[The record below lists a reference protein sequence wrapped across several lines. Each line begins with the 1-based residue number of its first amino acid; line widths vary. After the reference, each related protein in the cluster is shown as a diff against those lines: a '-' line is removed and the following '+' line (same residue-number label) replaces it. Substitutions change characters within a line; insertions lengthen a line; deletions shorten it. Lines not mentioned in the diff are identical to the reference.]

1 MLVDAFSFNLLLA
14 AGGIAIMH
22 TALGPD
28 HTLPFLMLARARRW
42 TTARTMLVTLL
53 CGAGHVASSLLLGGV
68 GLGLGYGVAR
78 VTAWEEMRGG
88 LAAWALIAFGL
99 AYAVWGV
106 RHAIR
111 RRAGLQPHLHGAD
124 VHMHAHGGHTHGHD
138 HGTGSRT
145 TFWAL
150 FTVFVL
156 GPCEPLI
163 PLFVLPASRGRW
175 DVAIL
180 TAIVFSVL
188 TIATMMVLVRLAL
201 AGLSRL
207 PLERLERWSHALA
220 GAVIAASGLA
230 VVFLGL

>member
-1 MLVDAFSFNLLLA
+1 MDALSLNLLLA
-14 AGGIAIMH
+14 AAGIAITH

-42 TTARTMLVTLL
+42 TTARTMLVTLA
-53 CGAGHVASSLLLGGV
+53 CGVGHVASSLLLGGA
-68 GLGLGYGVAR
+68 GLALGYGVAH

-99 AYAVWGV
+99 AYTVWGV
-106 RHAIR
+106 RHAVR
-111 RRAGLQPHLHGAD
+111 RRTGLNPHLHGGD
-124 VHMHAHGGHTHGHD
+124 VHMHAHGGHSHGHD

-175 DVAIL
+175 DVAVL
-180 TAIVFSVL
+180 TAVVFSVL
-188 TIATMMVLVRLAL
+188 TVATMMLLVRLAL
-201 AGLSRL
+201 AGMSWL

-220 GAVIAASGLA
+220 GGVIAASGLA